1 MFFIFGLQT
10 LHVVGLLHL
19 QEVTNMTQDK
29 HRIMFIDCT
38 GLTSFPENLFDN
50 CLTADFT
57 NVFANTKL
65 PEGSFEAILV
75 SLNSNSTSNG
85 TFNQPGGSDPSS
97 AG

>member
-1 MFFIFGLQT
+1 
-10 LHVVGLLHL
+10 
-19 QEVTNMTQDK
+19 MTQDK